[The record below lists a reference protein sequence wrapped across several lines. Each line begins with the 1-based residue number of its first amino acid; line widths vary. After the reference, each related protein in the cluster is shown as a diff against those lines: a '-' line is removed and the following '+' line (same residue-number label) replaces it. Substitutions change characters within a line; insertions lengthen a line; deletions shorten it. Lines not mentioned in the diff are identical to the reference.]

1 MKDGTYA
8 PYRKPNDTPLFIHT
22 QSNHPPNILRNIPM
36 AVNKRVAELS
46 CNRAAFDAAAPAYQQ
61 ALDSSGYNHKLEYPG
76 ESPPAPKRSKRQR
89 HRKVIWFNPP
99 YSKTVK
105 SNVGRT
111 FLKLLA
117 KHFPPGHKL
126 HKIFNKNTVKV
137 SYSCLKNMKSV
148 IQGHN
153 SKVLSRKALPAP
165 NHGCN
170 CRVKDSCPL
179 EGKCLT
185 PATVYKAEVTSN
197 NVTHTYIGMSG
208 GPFKERYNNHKKSF
222 NLERHE
228 KETELSKHVWSL
240 KRNARDFSI
249 RWCVLARSNTHRNSS
264 GSCNLCQAE
273 KLAIVDHR
281 SPNLLNKRSEL
292 LSQCRHHSP
301 RKKTTQ
307 ADKG

>member
-1 MKDGTYA
+1 
-8 PYRKPNDTPLFIHT
+8 
-22 QSNHPPNILRNIPM
+22 
-36 AVNKRVAELS
+36 
-46 CNRAAFDAAAPAYQQ
+46 
-61 ALDSSGYNHKLEYPG
+61 
-76 ESPPAPKRSKRQR
+76 
-89 HRKVIWFNPP
+89 
-99 YSKTVK
+99 
-105 SNVGRT
+105 
-111 FLKLLA
+111 
-117 KHFPPGHKL
+117 
-126 HKIFNKNTVKV
+126 
-137 SYSCLKNMKSV
+137 
-148 IQGHN
+148 
-153 SKVLSRKALPAP
+153 
-165 NHGCN
+165 
-170 CRVKDSCPL
+170 
-179 EGKCLT
+179 
-185 PATVYKAEVTSN
+185 
-197 NVTHTYIGMSG
+197 MSG

-249 RWCVLARSNTHRNSS
+249 RWCVLARSNTHRNPS